1 MTLTYEWND
10 EVAEFFIWHES
21 TADAF
26 EVAVTYDSTKLT
38 WRVNNEHFD
47 TFQNVTVSEELAEEI
62 YASTGVNVSAG
73 EYRVFYS
80 AAFEDIENLI
90 SNNDDN
96 AVDAWD
102 FALANANPRSTFYIE
117 VGEGSTGENGSA
129 GDTTDPASLTPVK
142 VEWDAD
148 NSVFVVRA
156 DETPLVNL
164 PVTGVP
170 DAAAEVAD
178 FVRARDIA
186 EVIEAG
192 AGSDMMSGRGGA
204 DTYKIGAGQASSEGN
219 LFNDKD
225 GNAITGDIINE
236 IGGDIHGD
244 GDSVQFAGASDIG
257 QLSFERT
264 SIRNEGSDSTL
275 KITVDN
281 SGLDGDVANDVVFL
295 FDQFNEQMTFRQVE
309 HLVLD
314 DGWDAGEMWNLL
326 VGDTDGGT
334 ETITATGS
342 LDVMVGGSDEASS
355 FVLGEGAA
363 HGDDVAGMSGSVD
376 QIHQFVSGED
386 EIDLSALGITADNA
400 VSMTSNGNGGTLI
413 HDATN
418 VYAEV
423 INASVTADDIVY
435 DAVSAT

>member
-1 MTLTYEWND
+1 M
-10 EVAEFFIWHES
+10 
-21 TADAF
+21 
-26 EVAVTYDSTKLT
+26 
-38 WRVNNEHFD
+38 
-47 TFQNVTVSEELAEEI
+47 TVSEELAEQIE
-62 YASTGVNVSAG
+62 ASTGETVASG

-96 AVDAWD
+96 TVDAWD
-102 FALANANPRSTFYIE
+102 FALSDPNPRSTFYIE
-117 VGEGSTGENGSA
+117 VGGASTGENGSA
-129 GDTTDPASLTPVK
+129 GDTTDPASLTPIK
-142 VEWDAD
+142 VVWDAIE
-148 NSVFVVRA
+148 SEFVVRPA
-156 DETPLVNL
+156 ETPLVNL

-326 VGDTDGGT
+326 VGDTDDGT

-342 LDVMVGGSDEASS
+342 LDIMVGGSDEASS
-355 FVLGEGAA
+355 FVLGEGTA

-386 EIDLSALGITADNA
+386 EIDLSALGITADDG
-400 VSMTSNGNGGTLI
+400 VTMTSNGDGGTLI
-413 HDATN
+413 HDDTN

-435 DAVSAT
+435 DAVSAA